1 MLRDPGHLSS
11 AQFERLMLLCTVSP
25 EKEQFAILGNWPDLV
40 IYQPF
45 QSIDTRSDLVKKRLH
60 LARIRFGSLASTADA
75 VGGGFRF
82 H

>member
-1 MLRDPGHLSS
+1 MLHGRGHLSS
-11 AQFERLMLLCTVSP
+11 TQFERLMLLCTVSP
-25 EKEQFAILGNWPDLV
+25 EKEQFSIFGNWPHLV

-45 QSIDTRSDLVKKRLH
+45 QFIDRRSNVVKKRLH
-60 LARIRFGSLASTADA
+60 LIRIRLGSLAGIIDA